1 MTEPHTA
8 IRFDAEDRALLTAC
22 SKKEKLTKSDII
34 RRALR
39 DYAKKIGVTVEAA
52 PRARRGK

>member
-8 IRFDAEDRALLTAC
+8 IRFDAEDRAILEAC
-22 SKKEKLTKSDII
+22 SKREKLTKSDII

-39 DYAKKIGVTVEAA
+39 AYAKELGVSVEA
-52 PRARRGK
+52 PRAKRGKK